1 MHFPASGIIIRGGN
15 GTVPGK
21 RQPRSTRGIRCEPE
35 TTAAGILRIDT
46 RISKA
51 DLVLPIFPDA
61 PQNIA
66 QRSNAE
72 KKISGKIPRSVKGV
86 GYASVSNAAGGLRK
100 SCNPVFRRLQPCD
113 FPITF
118 ASAFRR
124 HRNHPGGLN
133 VFARSMIKNTVHCR
147 KLPMWRAAGNEHGKR
162 QRIRPI
168 RDTGDF
174 KKFHVLKGLEK
185 CNPITTTAIFKLK
198 MIS

>member
-124 HRNHPGGLN
+124 HRNHPGGSN
-133 VFARSMIKNTVHCR
+133 VFARSVIKT
-147 KLPMWRAAGNEHGKR
+147 PYIAGNCRCGGR
-162 QRIRPI
+162 QGTNTAK
-168 RDTGDF
+168 D
-174 KKFHVLKGLEK
+174 KGFVPYEILATLRNFMSSK
-185 CNPITTTAIFKLK
+185 D
-198 MIS
+198 